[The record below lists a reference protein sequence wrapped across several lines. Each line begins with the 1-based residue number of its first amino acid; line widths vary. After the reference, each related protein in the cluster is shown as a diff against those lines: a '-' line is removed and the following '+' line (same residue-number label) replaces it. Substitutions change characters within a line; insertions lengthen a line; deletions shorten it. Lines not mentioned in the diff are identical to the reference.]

1 YNNPSFGYGG
11 YCLPKDTQQLKANYA
26 GIPANLIH
34 AVVDANNTRKRFI
47 ARQIIEKQPHQ
58 VGVYRLSMKKDA
70 DNFRDSA
77 ILDVINILKQ
87 YGMNISI
94 YEPALEADSFEGC
107 TVINNLEVFKQQN
120 DLIIANRWHDELLDI
135 KDKVYSR
142 DVFGYS

>member
-1 YNNPSFGYGG
+1 
-11 YCLPKDTQQLKANYA
+11 
-26 GIPANLIH
+26 
-34 AVVDANNTRKRFI
+34 
-47 ARQIIEKQPHQ
+47 
-58 VGVYRLSMKKDA
+58 MKKDA

-87 YGMNISI
+87 HGMNISI

-107 TVINNLEVFKQQN
+107 TVINELEVFKQQN